1 MIKYVSDLIKLK
13 DIEQWFQG
21 CIIAINAPTGS
32 GKSHFIKTVLKD
44 YCKIHD
50 KTILLLT
57 NRDILK
63 DQFIHEIIEDDE
75 DGIIK
80 VVNYQSIETK
90 IIYDIPL
97 EEYDYIVCDEYHY
110 LFNDTFNFCTDIS
123 LDYILGQTFNTKIL
137 LSATSTVPIKYLE
150 EVKQLEIIKY
160 EIESNYDYIDKLY
173 FYENDDVILKLLNE
187 LPENEKAIYFT
198 KANVSYDFSKQIE
211 DSAFICSKHNSKFRR
226 HINEEEKQN
235 IIENEMFDSK
245 ILFTTIALD
254 NGVNIK
260 DTQLKHIIIDTFD
273 LDTIQ
278 QCLGRKRIINEDE
291 KVIVYIKNWS
301 NKKLNG
307 KKTSLNNTIK
317 YAEYLKNGLSS
328 EDLVKEYKHK
338 NTYGNLIYDIVND
351 NKIIKHVNEAIYFK
365 FKYDIEQI
373 ELYMESEYM
382 DFVAERFN
390 QDEYFDLEQEVD
402 AMTLEDKL
410 DKLVG
415 IKMFK
420 DEQEKFKEFLTEEL
434 FGNPKS
440 NHGCLGINSIKG
452 FFQDNNLSYDID
464 NKKENSKKSEYRGK
478 HYWVIS
484 KKIYEIDTKFTKT

>member
-32 GKSHFIKTVLKD
+32 GKSYFIKHVLKD
-44 YCKIHD
+44 YCKIHN

-63 DQFIHEIIEDDE
+63 DQFIHELIEDDKDE
-75 DGIIK
+75 IIT
-80 VVNYQSIETK
+80 VINYQSIETK

-160 EIESNYDYIDKLY
+160 EIETDYDYIDKLY
-173 FYENDDVILKLLNE
+173 FYEDDNVILKLLDE
-187 LPENEKAIYFT
+187 LPENEKAVYFT
-198 KANVSYDFSKQIE
+198 KAKTSYDFSKQIE
-211 DSAFICSKHNSKFRR
+211 NSAFICSKHNSTHRKY
-226 HINEEEKQN
+226 INEEQKQN
-235 IIENEMFDSK
+235 IIENEIFDSK

-254 NGVNIK
+254 NGINIK
-260 DTQLKHIIIDTFD
+260 DLQLKHIIIDTFD

-278 QCLGRKRIINEDE
+278 QCLGRKRITNKDE

-307 KKTSLNNTIK
+307 KKTSINNTIR
-317 YAEYLKNGLSS
+317 YAEHLKNGLSS

-338 NTYGNLIYDIVND
+338 NTYGNLIYDVID
-351 NKIIKHVNEAIYFK
+351 GEKITKHVNETMYFK

-382 DFVAERFN
+382 DFVAERFD

-420 DEQEKFKEFLTEEL
+420 DEQEKFIGFMRDEL
-434 FGNPKS
+434 FN
-440 NHGCLGINSIKG
+440 GITDRYGSVKINTING
-452 FFQDNNLSYDID
+452 YFEDNNIPYEIES
-464 NKKENSKKSEYRGK
+464 KKERSKKEGNYNK
-478 HYWVIS
+478 HYWILC
-484 KKIYEIDTKFTKT
+484 KKVYSL

>member
-44 YCKIHD
+44 YCKIHN

-63 DQFIHEIIEDDE
+63 DQFIHELIQDDK
-75 DGIIK
+75 DGIIT
-80 VVNYQSIETK
+80 VINYQSIETK
-90 IIYDIPL
+90 ITYDIPL

-160 EIESNYDYIDKLY
+160 EIETDYDYIDKLY
-173 FYENDDVILKLLNE
+173 FYEDDNVILKLLDE
-187 LPENEKAIYFT
+187 LPENEKAVYFT
-198 KANVSYDFSKQIE
+198 KAKTSYDFSKQIE
-211 DSAFICSKHNSKFRR
+211 NSAFICSKHNSTHRKY
-226 HINEEEKQN
+226 INEEQKQN
-235 IIENEMFDSK
+235 IIQNEIFDSK

-254 NGVNIK
+254 NGINIK
-260 DTQLKHIIIDTFD
+260 DLQLKHIIIDTFD

-278 QCLGRKRIINEDE
+278 QCLGRKRITNKDE

-307 KKTSLNNTIK
+307 KKTSINNTIR
-317 YAEYLKNGLSS
+317 YAEHLKNGLSS

-338 NTYGNLIYDIVND
+338 NTYGNLIYDVID
-351 NKIIKHVNEAIYFK
+351 GEKITKHVNETMYFK

-382 DFVAERFN
+382 DFVAERFD

-420 DEQEKFKEFLTEEL
+420 DEQEKFIGFMRDEL
-434 FGNPKS
+434 FN
-440 NHGCLGINSIKG
+440 GITDRYGSVKINTING
-452 FFQDNNLSYDID
+452 YFEDNNIPYEIES
-464 NKKENSKKSEYRGK
+464 KKERSKKEGNYNK
-478 HYWVIS
+478 HYWILC
-484 KKIYEIDTKFTKT
+484 KKIYSL

>member
-44 YCKIHD
+44 YCKIHN

-63 DQFIHEIIEDDE
+63 DQFIHELIEDDKDE
-75 DGIIK
+75 IIT
-80 VVNYQSIETK
+80 VINYQSIETK

-160 EIESNYDYIDKLY
+160 EIETDYDYIDKLY
-173 FYENDDVILKLLNE
+173 FYEDDNVILKLLDE
-187 LPENEKAIYFT
+187 LPENEKAVYFT
-198 KANVSYDFSKQIE
+198 KAKTSYDFSKQIE
-211 DSAFICSKHNSKFRR
+211 NSAFICSKHNSTHRKY
-226 HINEEEKQN
+226 INEEQKQN
-235 IIENEMFDSK
+235 IIENEIFDSK

-254 NGVNIK
+254 NGINIK
-260 DTQLKHIIIDTFD
+260 DLQLKHIIIDTFD

-278 QCLGRKRIINEDE
+278 QCLGRKRITNKDE

-307 KKTSLNNTIK
+307 KKTSINNTIR
-317 YAEYLKNGLSS
+317 YAEHLKNGLSS

-338 NTYGNLIYDIVND
+338 NTYGNLIYDVID
-351 NKIIKHVNEAIYFK
+351 GEKITKHVNETMYFK

-382 DFVAERFN
+382 DFVAERFD

-420 DEQEKFKEFLTEEL
+420 DEQEKFIGFMRDEL
-434 FGNPKS
+434 FN
-440 NHGCLGINSIKG
+440 GITDRYGSVKINTING
-452 FFQDNNLSYDID
+452 YFEDNNIPYEIES
-464 NKKENSKKSEYRGK
+464 KKERSKKEGNYNK
-478 HYWVIS
+478 HYWLLC
-484 KKIYEIDTKFTKT
+484 KKVYSL